1 MSIPAVTGWAPLPST
16 RPLGDGAS
24 APELRL
30 IPGGGQPAV
39 EQLALPL
46 QWHVAPGVPA
56 HPSAEIHSLLR
67 SHPDFPN
74 EDGAESDTELLVG
87 NMPDPK
93 SWTAQIARAIYEV
106 AHGERPPSQLHK
118 WVTRPQVAKLAARGH
133 SFGRHPATKS
143 RGSTSRLRRVRGVR
157 CCYVAPGLVEACA
170 VIEGTTR
177 SSAMALRLQAHRG
190 RWIVTAVEM
199 R

>member
-1 MSIPAVTGWAPLPST
+1 MSIPAISDWAPLPHSH
-16 RPLGDGAS
+16 PFADS
-24 APELRL
+24 SHAPGLRL
-30 IPGGGQPAV
+30 VPGGGQAPA

-46 QWHVAPGVPA
+46 QWHIAPGVPA
-56 HPSAEIHSLLR
+56 HPSAEIHSIVDPFADV
-67 SHPDFPN
+67 PD
-74 EDGAESDTELLVG
+74 EDSAESDTELLAG
-87 NMPDPK
+87 SMPDPK

-118 WVTRPQVAKLAARGH
+118 WVTRPQVAKLAARGQ
-133 SFGRHPATKS
+133 SFRRHPATKS
-143 RGSTSRLRRVRGVR
+143 RGSTSRLRRIRGVR